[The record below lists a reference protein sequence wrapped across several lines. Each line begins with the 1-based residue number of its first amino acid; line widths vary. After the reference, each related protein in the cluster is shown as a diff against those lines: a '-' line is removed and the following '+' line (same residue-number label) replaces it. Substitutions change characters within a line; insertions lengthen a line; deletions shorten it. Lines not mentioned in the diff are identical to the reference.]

1 MMQRIAC
8 VARSLLLLAGWLI
21 FVNTDEMKI
30 TRELKAPMH
39 IHEFNLN
46 EAADRSTPSATAS
59 SSDSICRPNL
69 AAPHPI
75 V

>member
-1 MMQRIAC
+1 MTYFFWRVMMQRIAC
-8 VARSLLLLAGWLI
+8 VARSLLLLAGWLV

-46 EAADRSTPSATAS
+46 EAADKIYAVGHDKLVRFDLQA
-59 SSDSICRPNL
+59 
-69 AAPHPI
+69 
-75 V
+75 